1 MEPKSIKEI
10 VDEIDISKYP
20 EDLPIDYRSVSTRFV
35 PNAMKGM
42 TLDTAIEVMNVFED
56 RLGYGYRD
64 IVLDPRNKPSNL
76 VYDSFA

>member
-42 TLDTAIEVMNVFED
+42 TLDKAIEVMNVFED
-56 RLGYGYRD
+56 HTKSEEFMKMLCARLWIKRYSTG
-64 IVLDPRNKPSNL
+64 LKK
-76 VYDSFA
+76 